1 MPLVNEMTNR
11 RFIRFFLVVALT
23 CAAMATTPLA
33 QSQAGAQKP
42 APTKAPASAPAAA
55 RPQAATAAPTAA
67 GIPRLAFEKYT
78 LPNGLDVILR
88 RDNRLPVV
96 AVDLW
101 YHVGPA
107 NEAKGRTGFA
117 HLFEHMMFQCS
128 KHVPCDQHFQL
139 LEAAG
144 ASDINGTTDYDRTN
158 YFETLPSNQLELA
171 LWLESDRMGYL
182 LDKVDQA
189 ALANQQDV
197 VRNER
202 RQSVENQPYGMAEEA
217 LVQLLYPAGHPY
229 YGNVIGSHED
239 IQAVKLEDVQNFF
252 KQYYAPN
259 NASLAI
265 VGDIDVAATKA
276 LVQKYFSTL
285 KRGAPVP
292 KISATTPKITA
303 ERRKVV
309 PSRVELPRVYMAWI
323 SPSFYKPGDAD
334 ADITATM
341 LGGGRSSRL
350 YKKLVYEKQIAQD
363 VSASQQS
370 LILGSIFQIQI
381 TAKPGKTVQEIE
393 KALDEEL
400 ATLRSTPPDR
410 AEIDRARNTI
420 ETNIVGGLESL
431 GGFGGVADKLNA
443 YNHYLGTPEYLQ
455 QDVARYRAVTPASV
469 QAFAKAYLT
478 PTSRVV
484 VEAIPG
490 TPQASAQVPTP
501 PAPKPGE
508 GAGAQSVNKDEPWR
522 GTMPKGATAK
532 AVVLPTPQS
541 ATLPNGLTLILNERR
556 GLPLVAASVVLRT
569 GSDSNPLDKPGLANF
584 TAAML
589 DEGTATRSALQ
600 IADQVAQIGG
610 SLGTGSSMDATTIS
624 GRSLSKN
631 FASLLDVMADV
642 TLHPSFPAE
651 ELDRQRSQRLGQL
664 TQIRDNPS
672 QVAGQVTAM
681 VLYGDKHPYGYSE
694 IGTEASVKAITR
706 ADLSAFW
713 KQNFVANNAALVVA
727 GDISMAELRALAEK
741 SFGSW
746 ERGTPARPT
755 LTTPT
760 SIPPRVV
767 IVDKP
772 GSPQTQL
779 RVATIGAA
787 RSSPDFRPLQVM
799 NIALGGLF
807 SSRINMNLREA
818 HGYTYGASSQFT
830 FRRAPGPFQVGS
842 GVRTDVTAPSVS
854 EIFKEIRG
862 MVDKP
867 LDRDELQRAK
877 DSLANSLAGAF
888 ETNADS
894 VANFSNVFTYD
905 LGLDYYTKYAQ
916 QVNAVTTD
924 QTLAVSKKYLV
935 PANMVVVAVGDRKVI
950 EPELAKLNVGNVEI
964 RDAEGRPSK

>member
-1 MPLVNEMTNR
+1 MTTR
-11 RFIRFFLVVALT
+11 HSTRLLLIALLAIIGIT
-23 CAAMATTPLA
+23 APLA
-33 QSQAGAQKP
+33 QNQGSTAK
-42 APTKAPASAPAAA
+42 PAAA
-55 RPQAATAAPTAA
+55 PSD
-67 GIPRLAFEKYT
+67 IPRITFEKYT

-88 RDNRLPVV
+88 QDRRLPVV

-107 NEAKGRTGFA
+107 NEEKGRTGFA

-144 ASDINGTTDYDRTN
+144 ASDVNGTTDFDRTN
-158 YFETLPSNQLELA
+158 YFETVPSNQLELA

-202 RQSVENQPYGMAEEA
+202 RQSVENQPYGLAEEA
-217 LVQLLYPAGHPY
+217 MVQLLYPPGHPY

-239 IQAVKLEDVQNFF
+239 IQAAKLDDVQRFF
-252 KQYYAPN
+252 RQYYAPN

-265 VGDIDVAATKA
+265 VGDIDVAQTKA
-276 LVQKYFSTL
+276 LVQKYFGTL
-285 KRGAPVP
+285 RRGPAVP
-292 KISATTPKITA
+292 PIKATTPRITT

-309 PSRVELPRVYMAWI
+309 SSRVELPRVYMAWI
-323 SPSFYKPGDAD
+323 TPAFYKPGDAD
-334 ADITATM
+334 ADIAATL

-350 YKKLVYEKQIAQD
+350 YKKLVYEQQIAQD
-363 VSASQQS
+363 VSAQQYS
-370 LILGSIFQIQI
+370 LVLGSIFQIQV
-381 TAKPGKTVQEIE
+381 TARPGRTAAEIE
-393 KALDEEL
+393 KALDAEL
-400 ATLRSTPPDR
+400 AMLRATAP
-410 AEIDRARNTI
+410 AQTEVDRARNTI

-431 GGFGGVADKLNA
+431 GGFGGVADRLNA
-443 YNHYLGTPEYLQ
+443 YNHYLKTPDYLQ
-455 QDVARYRAVTPASV
+455 QDVARYRAVTPV
-469 QAFAKAYLT
+469 TIRTFARTYLT
-478 PTSRVV
+478 PSSRVV
-484 VEAIPG
+484 VHAVAGE
-490 TPQASAQVPTP
+490 PQAAAQVPTP

-508 GAGAQSVNKDEPWR
+508 GAGAPAINGDEPWR
-522 GTMPKGATAK
+522 AK
-532 AVVLPTPQS
+532 QPQAAAAKPVQLPTPQS
-541 ATLPNGLTLILNERR
+541 ETLANGLTLILNERR
-556 GLPLVAASVVLRT
+556 GLPVVAASVVLRT
-569 GSDSNPLDKPGLANF
+569 GSDANPLDKPGLANF

-589 DEGTATRSALQ
+589 DEGTASRSALQ
-600 IADQVAQIGG
+600 IADQVAQLGAT
-610 SLGTGSSMDATTIS
+610 LGTGSSMDATTIT

-631 FASLLDVMADV
+631 FGALLALMADV
-642 TLHPSFPAE
+642 TLHPSFPAA
-651 ELDRQRSQRLGQL
+651 ELDRQRAQRLGQL
-664 TQIRDNPS
+664 VQMRDNPS

-713 KQNFVANNAALVVA
+713 QQNFVANNAALVVA
-727 GDISMAELRALAEK
+727 GDISMKELRAMAEK

-746 ERGTPARPT
+746 QRGTPARPA
-755 LTTPT
+755 LTNPT
-760 SIPPRVV
+760 SIPPRVI

-807 SSRINMNLREA
+807 SSRINMNLREKN
-818 HGYTYGASSQFT
+818 GYTYGASSQFT
-830 FRRAPGPFQVGS
+830 FRRAAGPFQVGS

-862 MVDKP
+862 MVESPMDQA
-867 LDRDELQRAK
+867 ELQRAK

-888 ETNADS
+888 ETSADA
-894 VANFSNVFTYD
+894 VANFSNVFIYD

-916 QVNAVTTD
+916 DVNRVTTD
-924 QTLAVSKKYLV
+924 QTLAVSKRYLV
-935 PANMVVVAVGDRKVI
+935 PGNMVVIAVGDRKVI
-950 EPELAKLNVGNVEI
+950 EPELAKLNVGMVEI
-964 RDAEGRPSK
+964 RDAEGRPAK

>member
-1 MPLVNEMTNR
+1 MTFR
-11 RFIRFFLVVALT
+11 RSVQTWLIAVLA
-23 CAAMATTPLA
+23 CIAMLGCRAN
-33 QSQAGAQKP
+33 S
-42 APTKAPASAPAAA
+42 SS
-55 RPQAATAAPTAA
+55 ATAASD
-67 GIPRLAFEKYT
+67 IPKLEFEKYT
-78 LPNGLDVILR
+78 LANGLDVILR
-88 RDNRLPVV
+88 QDARLPVV

-101 YHVGPA
+101 YHVGPS
-107 NEAKGRTGFA
+107 NEEKGRTGFA

-128 KHVPCDQHFQL
+128 RHVPCDQHFQL

-171 LWLESDRMGYL
+171 LLESDRMGYL
-182 LDKVDQA
+182 LDKIDQV

-217 LVQLLYPAGHPY
+217 VVQSLYPAGHPY

-239 IQAVKLEDVQNFF
+239 IQAAKLEDVQNFF

-265 VGDIDVAATKA
+265 VGDIDVAQTKA
-276 LVQKYFSTL
+276 LVEKYFGTL
-285 KRGAPVP
+285 KRGPAVP
-292 KISATTPKITA
+292 KITAQTPKITA

-323 SPSFYKPGDAD
+323 TPPFYKEGDAD
-334 ADITATM
+334 ADIAATL

-363 VSASQQS
+363 VSATQYS
-370 LILGSIFQIQI
+370 LVLGSTFQVQV
-381 TAKPGKTVQEIE
+381 TARPGHTVEEIE

-400 ATLRSTPPDR
+400 NTLRSTPPD
-410 AEIDRARNTI
+410 ATEVERARNTI

-431 GGFGGVADKLNA
+431 GGFGGVADRLNA
-443 YNHYLGTPEYLQ
+443 YNHYLGTPDYLQ
-455 QDVARYRAVTPASV
+455 QDVARYRAVTPASI

-478 PTSRVV
+478 SSSRAVV
-484 VEAIPG
+484 HAVPG
-490 TPQASAQVPTP
+490 QPQASAQVPTP

-508 GAGAQSVNKDEPWR
+508 GGAAQAVNADEPWR
-522 GTMPKGATAK
+522 TTMPKGATAK
-532 AVVLPTPQS
+532 VVQLPTPES
-541 ATLPNGLTLILNERR
+541 ATLSNGLTILLNERR
-556 GLPLVAASVVLRT
+556 GLPLVAAAVVLRS
-569 GSDSNPLDKPGLANF
+569 GSDANPLDKPGLASF

-589 DEGTATRSALQ
+589 DEGTATRNALQ
-600 IADQVAQIGG
+600 LADQIAQLGG
-610 SLGTGSSMDATTIS
+610 SLGTGSSMDAMNVS

-631 FASLLDVMADV
+631 FGAMLDLMADV
-642 TLHPSFPAE
+642 TLNPSFPAE
-651 ELDRQRSQRLGQL
+651 EVERQRKSRVAQFA
-664 TQIRDNPS
+664 QIRDNPA
-672 QVAGQVTAM
+672 QVAAQVTAM
-681 VLYGDKHPYGYSE
+681 TLYGEKHPYGYAE
-694 IGTEASVKAITR
+694 IGTEASVQAISR
-706 ADLSAFW
+706 DDMMAFW

-727 GDISMAELRALAEK
+727 GDISMADLKALAEK
-741 SFGSW
+741 SFGKW
-746 ERGTPARPT
+746 QQGTPARPA

-760 SIPPRVV
+760 TIPPRVV
-767 IVDKP
+767 IVNKP
-772 GSPQTQL
+772 GTPQTQV

-830 FRRAPGPFQVGS
+830 FRRAAGPFQVGTA
-842 GVRTDVTAPSVS
+842 VRTDVTAPSVS
-854 EIFKEIRG
+854 EILNEIRG
-862 MVDKP
+862 MVDNP
-867 LDRDELQRAK
+867 QGTEELQRAK

-888 ETNADS
+888 ETNADA

-950 EPELAKLNVGNVEI
+950 EPGLAKLGVGKVEI
-964 RDAEGRPSK
+964 RDTEGRPSK